1 MSNQACAIISEPDSR
16 IRHVLRAE
24 LAHAD
29 WAVVVAADADE
40 VEQRAAEMTADVIVL
55 DVSTIK
61 LRGYSACARIRHQAG
76 NAALPIILTAANVGT
91 RDAAAAGT
99 AGATALLAKPYS
111 IGKLFQIIRPH
122 LAANDPRRTALP
134 PNPEQVLD
142 WAAATRWS
150 FGAGSGLRQDG
161 RPLTVSTGPTV
172 RIPLRRVT

>member
-1 MSNQACAIISEPDSR
+1 MSNDACAIISEPDPR

-24 LAHAD
+24 LSHAD
-29 WAVVVAADADE
+29 WTVVVAADGEE
-40 VEQRAAEMTADVIVL
+40 VEQLAGKMVADMIVL
-55 DVSTIK
+55 DVSAIK

-76 NAALPIILTAANVGT
+76 NAALPIILTAAHVGV
-91 RDAAAAGT
+91 RDAVAAGT

-122 LAANDPRRTALP
+122 LAANDPRVGTLP
-134 PNPEQVLD
+134 PNPERMLD

-161 RPLTVSTGPTV
+161 RPLIVSTGATV